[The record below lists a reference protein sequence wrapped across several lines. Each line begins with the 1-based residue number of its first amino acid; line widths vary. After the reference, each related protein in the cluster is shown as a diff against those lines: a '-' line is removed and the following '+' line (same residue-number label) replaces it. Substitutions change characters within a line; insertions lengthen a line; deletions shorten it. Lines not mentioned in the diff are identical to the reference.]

1 METVTMFRDSLQIW
15 NRSAQAPRSNKLNL
29 RNPDLFDGSD
39 PAKLHPFLTQCY
51 LHFAERQ
58 QDFPEDDDKILF
70 IMSYLRGTAQLWFSP
85 NLYDTTAVPTWDGNF
100 PLFIQELTLNFGP
113 HDPVRDAEDRIR
125 MVRMKQGDRI
135 TTYIIEFDQLAL
147 LTQWGD
153 AALRHQFYEGLP
165 RRIKDE
171 MLRHTYANTLIGVK
185 TVARLI
191 DSRYWQR
198 ELEKQR
204 ERERDRDG
212 GSGGGS
218 GSGSNKDAGPGGRS
232 GNTSGG
238 QKKKGLSNKNSG
250 SSPPAAQSG
259 RPSGGK
265 QQSGNSGAGAQGKA
279 AEAFK
284 KPKPY
289 ANKLGSDGK
298 LKPEERERR
307 KKLGLCM
314 FCGGNHA
321 TDECNKRPGQAS
333 GKAASAETAS
343 GQGEASGK
351 DGKSPK
357 SKK

>member
-1 METVTMFRDSLQIW
+1 M
-15 NRSAQAPRSNKLNL
+15 
-29 RNPDLFDGSD
+29 
-39 PAKLHPFLTQCY
+39 LH
-51 LHFAERQ
+51 
-58 QDFPEDDDKILF
+58 
-70 IMSYLRGTAQLWFSP
+70 
-85 NLYDTTAVPTWDGNF
+85 
-100 PLFIQELTLNFGP
+100 
-113 HDPVRDAEDRIR
+113 
-125 MVRMKQGDRI
+125 
-135 TTYIIEFDQLAL
+135 
-147 LTQWGD
+147 
-153 AALRHQFYEGLP
+153 
-165 RRIKDE
+165 
-171 MLRHTYANTLIGVK
+171 HTYANTLIGVK

-218 GSGSNKDAGPGGRS
+218 GSGSNKDAGSGGRS

-238 QKKKGLSNKNSG
+238 QKKKGSSNKNPR
-250 SSPPAAQSG
+250 SSAPAAQTG
-259 RPSGGK
+259 HPTGGK

-279 AEAFK
+279 AEASK

-333 GKAASAETAS
+333 GKATSAETAS

-351 DGKSPK
+351 DGKSPE